1 MHQAVLAGMHV
12 VGKYAR
18 LLILLLIQVV
28 GLIQVVVGI
37 TGGDRMMRRRSIEL
51 ACTAMLAGCA
61 VPGQFPGGAPSARL
75 PNAAAPSV
83 FATQLA
89 GPSTFL
95 APMPTAVVVL
105 KPGDLNRNRA
115 FCTAITS
122 RLPTA
127 QQALATS
134 VIAPNLVLTRWLIQL
149 PNVPVDRT
157 SDCDFLVGT
166 YDYARAERLLGAL
179 RLTDGRTSGPGPF
192 LLMVIPD
199 STGLHVA
206 GLDGSGYNEASFDRF
221 VDTLGGS
228 AETDG
233 GAGHPRAGP
242 AGLGAQHL

>member
-1 MHQAVLAGMHV
+1 
-12 VGKYAR
+12 
-18 LLILLLIQVV
+18 
-28 GLIQVVVGI
+28 
-37 TGGDRMMRRRSIEL
+37 MRRRTIGL
-51 ACTAMLAGCA
+51 ACIALLAGCA
-61 VPGQFPGGAPSARL
+61 VPGQLPGSASSARS
-75 PNAAAPSV
+75 PTAAANAV

-115 FCTAITS
+115 FCMAITS

-127 QQALATS
+127 QQALAAS

-149 PNVPVDRT
+149 PDVPAERT

-179 RLTDGRTSGPGPF
+179 RLTDGRISGPGPF

-199 STGLHVA
+199 RTGLHIA
-206 GLDGSGYNEASFDRF
+206 GLDGSGYSEANFDRF
-221 VDTLGGS
+221 VDTWGAALKQTEAQVTREPDQPGLVRSIFNLVSAILRTAAGVAGGVIQGVVS
-228 AETDG
+228 
-233 GAGHPRAGP
+233 
-242 AGLGAQHL
+242 GL